1 MTQQDVPRWEP
12 HVLCAPGAVGIA
24 APAPEEEYS
33 GGSAGGSCSSDTTRL
48 ESASSIGEEDSDSGS
63 WWSYPSECG
72 SVVELNRAVAGLTS
86 GFAGN
91 KHHDHSEL
99 PPSNCSPTTLS
110 NYFSTSSAIPVDAVV
125 ATAVIYSDASR
136 KGPGGNPHGGAVI
149 LPPSPDRPVKS
160 RCVNG
165 RSRSVSD
172 DNAQDYDVNNHGSA
186 EHGAN
191 TEYQPFEPP
200 AHRASFPGGEGSP
213 TADHC
218 NNQVNTGSHALPK
231 PAGKVVNSGRAAAIR
246 KSALATEA
254 RHSAPSIVRHV
265 TFKDLSASSG
275 SDDDDYSSGQGRN
288 RNSASYHGDDQQN
301 VEADLDD
308 SGYLDGD
315 STSSSSDIS
324 PPSSLSWESAIDS
337 SSSRKSHGRSADQQ
351 CFVDSG
357 GGGDRNGTHSPPGP
371 RCESRAGVAEERRTK
386 SMNGMHRDSDDN
398 STLSFVQT
406 EICVSQS
413 VRREDSYEYYRNGTR
428 IAKLNNVNQTSW
440 SETSSTET
448 TERCTP
454 LGKRTDVE
462 KTVFREQTTPQPKP
476 RCSQADDAAKTSTPP
491 QPTRRVLPS
500 VDGARKRQP
509 EVGTQRRQSA
519 TRESGKQKKES
530 AGGGGVRN
538 VGGSVKAAVVSSAAN
553 DACQQREYH
562 RWRQQK
568 TPQHPVA
575 AYDDEGT
582 SCDLED
588 DEEEDSAESQLFEE
602 EDVSFHLES
611 PPAARHH
618 KQRAGTVSATATS
631 RAVAR
636 SRGGSTTEPSRA
648 SALASVRA
656 QSRDPFLA
664 LAVATA
670 KAATTASAEASREIY
685 AGCKQFAPPP
695 DLDVVVRTACSVGG
709 SEDAVD
715 RARHARSQPADDIV
729 SVSSSPV
736 YKASSSSARSDV
748 RLPTPLRYKE
758 FSSLHLKKSG
768 GSREHVNGHY
778 KEGDVS
784 PFLEREPLPCE
795 QRSFHVHSDVLPT
808 RADTSPP
815 TSSTP
820 SPVLLE
826 DRVRVLQTPVK
837 SNAVIVDN
845 IPDSDD
851 CDGPPIT
858 CTPKVSNGHCSN
870 KRPATLPVNGGTGP
884 VCHRKPP
891 PVPQQQKQQQ
901 QASQPLLL
909 RPPKPVP
916 PPRSRS
922 PLDPAE
928 HLERITGYATARRL
942 AQTLPKPQV
951 QLPEPHMSPATGR
964 LVSSRRRFFENL
976 QRQQEQQKRPNDA
989 SAAPGTTAEESAE
1002 RLLGFRASAQA
1013 ARESLAKSSPDLA
1026 ALEADAWRSRR
1037 LHDRWPPPST
1047 EPQHAPR
1054 QQQATGT
1061 EPIGTAAVL
1070 PPRSPAPAVHPDKF
1084 NRLVEQTR
1092 SRYARRRCGQPAH
1105 DERRRSRSL
1114 GYLETDVDTL
1124 CCRQVKASISAAE
1137 GAEEDTAQNS
1147 DEADDAYLNRT
1158 RSMDRFLEDGTV
1170 GCPLLGDEQRTKSEH
1185 ELRIER
1191 SLQKL
1196 ELPEWYTRR
1205 GKPAETGILRARR
1218 DSVSSTGRS
1227 GWQGLGSRTPSTAS
1241 LAANTP
1247 DSRNL
1252 VIPKRVTAPDWRCW
1266 HASRESL
1273 TSSPGSHDGGGS
1285 LSRWGSVSSAPAA
1298 AWSYRSMRQPYLGWR
1313 AAPSTGTT
1321 TPLSSAGS
1329 RPVSPG
1335 GGWTTP
1341 SAFDYNQQQQQQHHQ
1356 QQHYQQQLQEQQEHR
1371 QQQQQQQQQSASP
1384 CIPRD
1389 RYSYVQGIYGD
1400 GGGWNVEREDDSE
1413 AVCPSVISDI
1423 GVPSTSASSNGA
1435 ARPAVWMESSFVG
1448 SKPVSTSSVVAAQ
1461 SPAAPALAGEPGT
1474 GKGEMATSLEK
1485 TTKAAT
1491 QGHAEKRPS
1500 CQGDVTLEDVL
1511 SSLLALADSSPSQ
1524 SRLGT
1529 PSKPPASPVSPDIRH
1544 VSFALSPS
1552 KGAGG
1557 LLPDAGHPY
1566 GRRCSEGMAR
1576 PATPISIL
1584 KPENNRWMG
1593 SATATAEAAP
1603 LAHQT
1608 AWASAGDVKIT
1619 VPLSSGSSSL
1629 DRSPDPAAK
1638 EAKLTRLSDFAL
1650 HMLKS
1655 PFR

>member
-1 MTQQDVPRWEP
+1 MTQQDAPRWEP
-12 HVLCAPGAVGIA
+12 HVLCVAGLA
-24 APAPEEEYS
+24 APAPEEDYS
-33 GGSAGGSCSSDTTRL
+33 GSSTGGSCSSDATRL
-48 ESASSIGEEDSDSGS
+48 ESASSHGEEDSDSGS

-72 SVVELNRAVAGLTS
+72 SVVELNRAVAAATN
-86 GFAGN
+86 GFAGGGSSN
-91 KHHDHSEL
+91 NRHHDNTENGNALTKPSEYATA
-99 PPSNCSPTTLS
+99 PPVSSPDRHD
-110 NYFSTSSAIPVDAVV
+110 IVI
-125 ATAVIYSDASR
+125 ATAVVSNDAGR
-136 KGPGGNPHGGAVI
+136 KAPNGVQRGGAVI
-149 LPPSPDRPVKS
+149 IPSSPDRPPSKS

-165 RSRSVSD
+165 RSRSASD
-172 DNAQDYDVNNHGSA
+172 DNPQDYDARNRGNASYA
-186 EHGAN
+186 ATIDN
-191 TEYQPFEPP
+191 RSLDPSTR
-200 AHRASFPGGEGSP
+200 RASIAGVEGLT
-213 TADHC
+213 TADHH
-218 NNQVNTGSHALPK
+218 NSQVRTGSRALPK
-231 PAGKVVNSGRAAAIR
+231 PAGKDVNSGRSVAIR
-246 KSALATEA
+246 KSALAPET

-265 TFKDLSASSG
+265 TFKDLSSASSG
-275 SDDDDYSSGQGRN
+275 SDDDDYTSGQGRN

-301 VEADLDD
+301 NAEADLDD

-357 GGGDRNGTHSPPGP
+357 GGDSRNGTHSPPGP

-386 SMNGMHRDSDDN
+386 SMNGTHREGDGN

-454 LGKRTDVE
+454 LGKSSGIE
-462 KTVFREQTTPQPKP
+462 KTVIREQTTPQAKP
-476 RCSQADDAAKTSTPP
+476 HSSQVDDAAKTSAPP
-491 QPTRRVLPS
+491 QPARRVLPS
-500 VDGARKRQP
+500 VDAARKRQP
-509 EVGTQRRQSA
+509 EAAAQGRQSA

-538 VGGSVKAAVVSSAAN
+538 VGGSVNPTVVSSAAN
-553 DACQQREYH
+553 DACQQRDYH
-562 RWRQQK
+562 RCRQQK
-568 TPQHPVA
+568 AAQPPIT

-588 DEEEDSAESQLFEE
+588 EEDGAAERQLLED
-602 EDVSFHLES
+602 EDVSFLFES
-611 PPAARHH
+611 PPAAHH
-618 KQRAGTVSATATS
+618 QKQRAGTVSATATS

-636 SRGGSTTEPSRA
+636 SRGGSSTAEPSRA

-715 RARHARSQPADDIV
+715 RARHARSQPSDDIV

-736 YKASSSSARSDV
+736 YRVGGTSTRSDV
-748 RLPTPLRYKE
+748 RLPTPVRYKE

-768 GSREHVNGHY
+768 GGREHANGHY
-778 KEGDVS
+778 GEGDVS
-784 PFLEREPLPCE
+784 PLLEREPLPCE
-795 QRSFHVHSDVLPT
+795 QRSFHVHSDVLPS
-808 RADTSPP
+808 RADSSPP

-837 SNAVIVDN
+837 SNAIIVDN

-858 CTPKVSNGHCSN
+858 STPKVSNGHCSN
-870 KRPATLPVNGGTGP
+870 KRPATLPVNGAAGS

-891 PVPQQQKQQQ
+891 PFPQQQKQL
-901 QASQPLLL
+901 ASQPLLL

-951 QLPEPHMSPATGR
+951 QLPEPHVSPASGR

-976 QRQQEQQKRPNDA
+976 QRQQEQAKRTSEA
-989 SAAPGTTAEESAE
+989 TAEESAE

-1047 EPQHAPR
+1047 ESPHAPR
-1054 QQQATGT
+1054 QPA
-1061 EPIGTAAVL
+1061 EPIGNAAVL

-1092 SRYARRRCGQPAH
+1092 SRYARRRPPAH

-1124 CCRQVKASISAAE
+1124 CCRQVKGPAAE
-1137 GAEEDTAQNS
+1137 EEGAQDA
-1147 DEADDAYLNRT
+1147 ADDAYLNRA

-1170 GCPLLGDEQRTKSEH
+1170 GCPLLGDDQRTKSEH

-1205 GKPAETGILRARR
+1205 AKQTPAETGILRARR
-1218 DSVSSTGRS
+1218 DSASSATRA

-1241 LAANTP
+1241 LAATTP
-1247 DSRNL
+1247 ESRNL

-1273 TSSPGSHDGGGS
+1273 TSSPGSHDGS

-1335 GGWTTP
+1335 GGWTA
-1341 SAFDYNQQQQQQHHQ
+1341 AFDYTQQQD
-1356 QQHYQQQLQEQQEHR
+1356 QQEHR
-1371 QQQQQQQQQSASP
+1371 QQQQQQSP

-1400 GGGWNVEREDDSE
+1400 GGGWNVDREDDSA
-1413 AVCPSVISDI
+1413 AVCSSVISDV
-1423 GVPSTSASSNGA
+1423 GVPSTSAPSNGA

-1448 SKPVSTSSVVAAQ
+1448 SKPGSTSSVVAAQ
-1461 SPAAPALAGEPGT
+1461 SPAAPALVHITIVYKAVRQPSAAPCPEATKPLHTPGT
-1474 GKGEMATSLEK
+1474 EPNTAVHAT
-1485 TTKAAT
+1485 
-1491 QGHAEKRPS
+1491 H
-1500 CQGDVTLEDVL
+1500 
-1511 SSLLALADSSPSQ
+1511 
-1524 SRLGT
+1524 
-1529 PSKPPASPVSPDIRH
+1529 
-1544 VSFALSPS
+1544 
-1552 KGAGG
+1552 
-1557 LLPDAGHPY
+1557 
-1566 GRRCSEGMAR
+1566 
-1576 PATPISIL
+1576 
-1584 KPENNRWMG
+1584 
-1593 SATATAEAAP
+1593 
-1603 LAHQT
+1603 
-1608 AWASAGDVKIT
+1608 
-1619 VPLSSGSSSL
+1619 
-1629 DRSPDPAAK
+1629 
-1638 EAKLTRLSDFAL
+1638 
-1650 HMLKS
+1650 
-1655 PFR
+1655 

>member
-1 MTQQDVPRWEP
+1 MHDGRSDSDVMTQQDVPRWES
-12 HVLCAPGAVGIA
+12 HVPGVACLA
-24 APAPEEEYS
+24 AAAPEEDYS
-33 GGSAGGSCSSDTTRL
+33 GGSVSSSSDATRL
-48 ESASSIGEEDSDSGS
+48 ESASSLGEEDSDSGS

-72 SVVELNRAVAGLTS
+72 SVVELNRAAANVSNGFVACGS
-86 GFAGN
+86 N
-91 KHHDHSEL
+91 KHLDHSEQRTKCGNL
-99 PPSNCSPTTLS
+99 SAPSDYAAAP
-110 NYFSTSSAIPVDAVV
+110 SAASHDHRDV
-125 ATAVIYSDASR
+125 AAAGLIDASDKCPNGFSR
-136 KGPGGNPHGGAVI
+136 EGVVFV
-149 LPPSPDRPVKS
+149 PPSPDRLPKS
-160 RCVNG
+160 RSLNG
-165 RSRSVSD
+165 RSRIVSD
-172 DNAQDYDVNNHGSA
+172 TAQDYDVERRDNVGRAAKIDNR
-186 EHGAN
+186 
-191 TEYQPFEPP
+191 PFEP
-200 AHRASFPGGEGSP
+200 AARRASGSGGGGLS
-213 TADHC
+213 TADHH
-218 NNQVNTGSHALPK
+218 NNQVRAGGRSLPK
-231 PAGKVVNSGRAAAIR
+231 PESKDVPGGLNVTIR
-246 KSALATEA
+246 KSALAPEI

-265 TFKDLSASSG
+265 TFKDLSSASSG
-275 SDDDDYSSGQGRN
+275 SDDDDYSSAQGRN
-288 RNSASYHGDDQQN
+288 RNSAGYHGDDQQN
-301 VEADLDD
+301 NAEGDLDD

-337 SSSRKSHGRSADQQ
+337 SSSRKGHGRSADQR

-357 GGGDRNGTHSPPGP
+357 GGGSINGTHSPPGP
-371 RCESRAGVAEERRTK
+371 RSESRAGLAEERRTK
-386 SMNGMHRDSDDN
+386 SMNSTYPDSDGD

-454 LGKRTDVE
+454 LGNSSDVE
-462 KTVFREQTTPQPKP
+462 KTLFREQTTPPQPP
-476 RCSQADDAAKTSTPP
+476 ARSSQAEDTAETSAPP
-491 QPTRRVLPS
+491 LPARRVLPS
-500 VDGARKRQP
+500 VDAVRKRQP
-509 EVGTQRRQSA
+509 EAAAPRRQSA

-530 AGGGGVRN
+530 AGGGVRN
-538 VGGSVKAAVVSSAAN
+538 VGSSVNSAIASSAAN
-553 DACQQREYH
+553 DACQPSEYH
-562 RWRQQK
+562 RWKQHK
-568 TPQHPVA
+568 SPQHPIVEF
-575 AYDDEGT
+575 DDEGT

-588 DEEEDSAESQLFEE
+588 GEEEDDDVDRRFLEE
-602 EDVSFHLES
+602 ENVSVHFES
-611 PPAARHH
+611 PQSARHQ

-636 SRGGSTTEPSRA
+636 SRGGSTAEPSRA

-685 AGCKQFAPPP
+685 AACKQFAPPP

-715 RARHARSQPADDIV
+715 RARHARSQPSDDIV

-736 YKASSSSARSDV
+736 YRVGSSSARSDV
-748 RLPTPLRYKE
+748 RLPTPVRYKE
-758 FSSLHLKKSG
+758 FSSLHLRKSG
-768 GSREHVNGHY
+768 GSGEHANGHHGA
-778 KEGDVS
+778 GDVS
-784 PFLEREPLPCE
+784 PLLEREPQPCE
-795 QRSFHVHSDVLPT
+795 QRSFHVHSDVLPR
-808 RADTSPP
+808 RADSSPP

-826 DRVRVLQTPVK
+826 DRVRVVRTPVK
-837 SNAVIVDN
+837 SNAVIVDH

-858 CTPKVSNGHCSN
+858 TPSISNGHCNN
-870 KRPATLPVNGGTGP
+870 KRPATLPVNGGGGA

-891 PVPQQQKQQQ
+891 PFPQPPKHQ
-901 QASQPLLL
+901 QATPQPLL
-909 RPPKPVP
+909 RPPKPAP

-942 AQTLPKPQV
+942 AQTLPKPHV

-976 QRQQEQQKRPNDA
+976 QRQQEQLKRANDA
-989 SAAPGTTAEESAE
+989 VSSTTADESAE

-1037 LHDRWPPPST
+1037 LHDRWPPPPT

-1054 QQQATGT
+1054 QPAAAT
-1061 EPIGTAAVL
+1061 EPIAAVL

-1092 SRYARRRCGQPAH
+1092 SRYARRRCGPAAH

-1124 CCRQVKASISAAE
+1124 CCRQVKAAAPPYQRE
-1137 GAEEDTAQNS
+1137 GAEEEEDDAQGY
-1147 DEADDAYLNRT
+1147 DGADDAYLNRT

-1170 GCPLLGDEQRTKSEH
+1170 GCPLLGDDQRTKSEH

-1205 GKPAETGILRARR
+1205 AKQTAAETGFLRARR
-1218 DSVSSTGRS
+1218 DSVSSAAGGRPS
-1227 GWQGLGSRTPSTAS
+1227 WQGLGSRTPSTAS
-1241 LAANTP
+1241 LAATTP
-1247 DSRNL
+1247 ESRNL

-1335 GGWTTP
+1335 GAWITP
-1341 SAFDYNQQQQQQHHQ
+1341 SALDCTNQQQQQQ
-1356 QQHYQQQLQEQQEHR
+1356 EQPEHR
-1371 QQQQQQQQQSASP
+1371 HHTASP

-1400 GGGWNVEREDDSE
+1400 GGGWNVEHEDDSS
-1413 AVCPSVISDI
+1413 AVCASVLSDI
-1423 GVPSTSASSNGA
+1423 GVPSASGPSNGA
-1435 ARPAVWMESSFVG
+1435 TRPAVWMESSFVG
-1448 SKPVSTSSVVAAQ
+1448 SKPGSSVVAAQ
-1461 SPAAPALAGEPGT
+1461 SPAAPALVHITIVYKAVRQPSAAPCPEDTMPLRAPGT
-1474 GKGEMATSLEK
+1474 GPNTAVHAT
-1485 TTKAAT
+1485 
-1491 QGHAEKRPS
+1491 H
-1500 CQGDVTLEDVL
+1500 
-1511 SSLLALADSSPSQ
+1511 
-1524 SRLGT
+1524 
-1529 PSKPPASPVSPDIRH
+1529 
-1544 VSFALSPS
+1544 
-1552 KGAGG
+1552 
-1557 LLPDAGHPY
+1557 
-1566 GRRCSEGMAR
+1566 
-1576 PATPISIL
+1576 
-1584 KPENNRWMG
+1584 
-1593 SATATAEAAP
+1593 
-1603 LAHQT
+1603 
-1608 AWASAGDVKIT
+1608 
-1619 VPLSSGSSSL
+1619 
-1629 DRSPDPAAK
+1629 
-1638 EAKLTRLSDFAL
+1638 
-1650 HMLKS
+1650 
-1655 PFR
+1655 

>member
-1 MTQQDVPRWEP
+1 MHDGRFGCDVMTQQDVPRWES
-12 HVLCAPGAVGIA
+12 HVPCAPGVACLA
-24 APAPEEEYS
+24 AAAPEEDYS
-33 GGSAGGSCSSDTTRL
+33 GGSSDATRL
-48 ESASSIGEEDSDSGS
+48 ESASSLGEEDSDSGS

-72 SVVELNRAVAGLTS
+72 SVVELNRAAANASNGFVACGS
-86 GFAGN
+86 S
-91 KHHDHSEL
+91 KHPDHSEQRTKCG
-99 PPSNCSPTTLS
+99 SNLS
-110 NYFSTSSAIPVDAVV
+110 TPADYV
-125 ATAVIYSDASR
+125 ATPSAPPHDRRDVAAAVIIDASDR
-136 KGPGGNPHGGAVI
+136 CPNGVVFV
-149 LPPSPDRPVKS
+149 PPSPDRLPKS
-160 RCVNG
+160 KPLNG
-165 RSRSVSD
+165 RSRIVSD
-172 DNAQDYDVNNHGSA
+172 TAQDYDVERRDNAGRAAKIDSR
-186 EHGAN
+186 
-191 TEYQPFEPP
+191 PFEP
-200 AHRASFPGGEGSP
+200 AARRASVSGGGGLS
-213 TADHC
+213 TADHH
-218 NNQVNTGSHALPK
+218 NNQVRAGGRTLPK
-231 PAGKVVNSGRAAAIR
+231 PESKDVPGGRNVTIR
-246 KSALATEA
+246 KSALAPEI

-265 TFKDLSASSG
+265 TFKDLSSASSG
-275 SDDDDYSSGQGRN
+275 SDEDDYSSGQGRN

-301 VEADLDD
+301 NAEGDLDD

-337 SSSRKSHGRSADQQ
+337 SSSRKGHGRSPDQR

-357 GGGDRNGTHSPPGP
+357 GGGSINGTHSPPGP
-371 RCESRAGVAEERRTK
+371 RTESRAGLAEERR
-386 SMNGMHRDSDDN
+386 SRNMNGTYRDGD

-406 EICVSQS
+406 EVCVSQS

-454 LGKRTDVE
+454 LGNSGDAE
-462 KTVFREQTTPQPKP
+462 KTLLREQTTP
-476 RCSQADDAAKTSTPP
+476 P
-491 QPTRRVLPS
+491 QPPARASRADEPAAEASAPPLPARRVLPS
-500 VDGARKRQP
+500 VDVVRKRQP
-509 EVGTQRRQSA
+509 EAAAPRRQSA
-519 TRESGKQKKES
+519 TRESGKPKKES
-530 AGGGGVRN
+530 AGGGVRN
-538 VGGSVKAAVVSSAAN
+538 VGSSVNSAIASSAAN
-553 DACQQREYH
+553 DACQPSEYH
-562 RWRQQK
+562 RWKQHK
-568 TPQHPVA
+568 SPQHPIVEF
-575 AYDDEGT
+575 DDEGT

-588 DEEEDSAESQLFEE
+588 EEEGDDDIGRRFLEE
-602 EDVSFHLES
+602 EDVSVHFES
-611 PPAARHH
+611 PQSARHQ

-636 SRGGSTTEPSRA
+636 SRGGSTAEPSRA

-685 AGCKQFAPPP
+685 AGCKQFVPPP

-715 RARHARSQPADDIV
+715 RARHARSQPSDDIV

-736 YKASSSSARSDV
+736 YRVGSSSARSDV
-748 RLPTPLRYKE
+748 RLPTPVRYKE
-758 FSSLHLKKSG
+758 FSSLHLRKSAG
-768 GSREHVNGHY
+768 EHANGNH
-778 KEGDVS
+778 GPGAVS
-784 PFLEREPLPCE
+784 PLLEREPQPCE
-795 QRSFHVHSDVLPT
+795 QRSFHVHSDVLPS
-808 RADTSPP
+808 RADSSPP

-826 DRVRVLQTPVK
+826 DRVRVVRTPVK

-858 CTPKVSNGHCSN
+858 TPSISNGHCNN

-891 PVPQQQKQQQ
+891 PFPQTQKHQQP
-901 QASQPLLL
+901 QATPQPLL

-976 QRQQEQQKRPNDA
+976 QRQQEQLKRANDA
-989 SAAPGTTAEESAE
+989 VPSATADESAE

-1037 LHDRWPPPST
+1037 LHDRWPPPPT

-1054 QQQATGT
+1054 QPAATT
-1061 EPIGTAAVL
+1061 EPFAAAVL

-1092 SRYARRRCGQPAH
+1092 SRYARRRCGPAAH

-1124 CCRQVKASISAAE
+1124 CCRQVKAAAPPYQCE
-1137 GAEEDTAQNS
+1137 GAPEEEEPYDG
-1147 DEADDAYLNRT
+1147 ADDAYLNRT

-1170 GCPLLGDEQRTKSEH
+1170 GCPLLGDDQRTKSEH

-1205 GKPAETGILRARR
+1205 AKQTAAETGFLRARR
-1218 DSVSSTGRS
+1218 DSTSSAAGGRPS
-1227 GWQGLGSRTPSTAS
+1227 WQGLGSRTPSTAS
-1241 LAANTP
+1241 LAATTP
-1247 DSRNL
+1247 ESRNL

-1273 TSSPGSHDGGGS
+1273 TSSPGSHDGS

-1335 GGWTTP
+1335 GAWITP
-1341 SAFDYNQQQQQQHHQ
+1341 SAFEPTSQ
-1356 QQHYQQQLQEQQEHR
+1356 QEQQEPHR
-1371 QQQQQQQQQSASP
+1371 HQSASP

-1400 GGGWNVEREDDSE
+1400 GGGWNVEHEDHSS
-1413 AVCPSVISDI
+1413 AVCSSVLSDI
-1423 GVPSTSASSNGA
+1423 GVPPASGPSNGA

-1448 SKPVSTSSVVAAQ
+1448 SKPGSTSSVVAAQ
-1461 SPAAPALAGEPGT
+1461 SPAAPALVHITIVYKAVRQPSAAPEATMPLRAPGT
-1474 GKGEMATSLEK
+1474 GPNTAVHAT
-1485 TTKAAT
+1485 
-1491 QGHAEKRPS
+1491 
-1500 CQGDVTLEDVL
+1500 
-1511 SSLLALADSSPSQ
+1511 
-1524 SRLGT
+1524 
-1529 PSKPPASPVSPDIRH
+1529 
-1544 VSFALSPS
+1544 
-1552 KGAGG
+1552 
-1557 LLPDAGHPY
+1557 
-1566 GRRCSEGMAR
+1566 
-1576 PATPISIL
+1576 
-1584 KPENNRWMG
+1584 N
-1593 SATATAEAAP
+1593 
-1603 LAHQT
+1603 
-1608 AWASAGDVKIT
+1608 
-1619 VPLSSGSSSL
+1619 
-1629 DRSPDPAAK
+1629 
-1638 EAKLTRLSDFAL
+1638 
-1650 HMLKS
+1650 
-1655 PFR
+1655 

>member
-1 MTQQDVPRWEP
+1 MRVVVDVMTQQDVPRWES
-12 HVLCAPGAVGIA
+12 HVLCVPGAAGIA
-24 APAPEEEYS
+24 ATAPEEEYS
-33 GGSAGGSCSSDTTRL
+33 GGSAGGSYSSDATRL
-48 ESASSIGEEDSDSGS
+48 ESGSSLGEEDSDSGS

-72 SVVELNRAVAGLTS
+72 SVVELNRAAAGVTN

-91 KHHDHSEL
+91 KHHDHSETQ
-99 PPSNCSPTTLS
+99 PGNCSSTTPSNHVTAAPVAPTDGV
-110 NYFSTSSAIPVDAVV
+110 I
-125 ATAVIYSDASR
+125 ATAVIYTDPCR
-136 KGPGGNPHGGAVI
+136 KGPSCNSRGGSVI
-149 LPPSPDRPVKS
+149 LPLSPDRPPKS

-172 DNAQDYDVNNHGSA
+172 DNVQVYDVDNHGSSG
-186 EHGAN
+186 HGAN
-191 TEYQPFEPP
+191 AENQTFEPT
-200 AHRASFPGGEGSP
+200 ACRASVAEGSP
-213 TADHC
+213 TADHH
-218 NNQVNTGSHALPK
+218 NNEVNAGNHALLK
-231 PAGKVVNSGRAAAIR
+231 PAGKVVNSGRTAAIR
-246 KSALATEA
+246 KSALATET

-275 SDDDDYSSGQGRN
+275 SDDDDYSSGHGRN

-301 VEADLDD
+301 NAEADLDD

-337 SSSRKSHGRSADQQ
+337 SRKSHGRSADQQ

-357 GGGDRNGTHSPPGP
+357 GGGNRNGTHSPPGP

-386 SMNGMHRDSDDN
+386 NMNGMHRDSDAN

-454 LGKRTDVE
+454 LGKGSDAERTVL
-462 KTVFREQTTPQPKP
+462 REQTTPQPKP
-476 RCSQADDAAKTSTPP
+476 RSSQADDAAKTSAPP
-491 QPTRRVLPS
+491 QPPRRVLPS

-509 EVGTQRRQSA
+509 EGATQRRQSA

-530 AGGGGVRN
+530 AGGGGGGVRN
-538 VGGSVKAAVVSSAAN
+538 VGGSVNPAVGSSAAN

-568 TPQHPVA
+568 TPQHPIA

-588 DEEEDSAESQLFEE
+588 DEEQDGVESELLEE

-736 YKASSSSARSDV
+736 YKASSSSSRSDV
-748 RLPTPLRYKE
+748 RLPTPVRYKE

-768 GSREHVNGHY
+768 GSKEHVNGHH

-784 PFLEREPLPCE
+784 PLLEREPLPCE
-795 QRSFHVHSDVLPT
+795 QRSFHVHSNILPT
-808 RADTSPP
+808 RADSSPP

-858 CTPKVSNGHCSN
+858 STPKVSNGHCSN

-891 PVPQQQKQQQ
+891 PVPQPQKQQT
-901 QASQPLLL
+901 SQPLVL

-989 SAAPGTTAEESAE
+989 STAPCTTTAEESAE

-1047 EPQHAPR
+1047 EHAPR
-1054 QQQATGT
+1054 QATGT
-1061 EPIGTAAVL
+1061 EPIGNAAVL

-1124 CCRQVKASISAAE
+1124 CCRQVKASICAAE
-1137 GAEEDTAQNS
+1137 GAEEDTPQNC
-1147 DEADDAYLNRT
+1147 DGTDDPYLNRT

-1205 GKPAETGILRARR
+1205 AKQAETGILRARR

-1241 LAANTP
+1241 LAATTP

-1341 SAFDYNQQQQQQHHQ
+1341 STFDYAHQQQHHQQHYQQQQQQQQH
-1356 QQHYQQQLQEQQEHR
+1356 QEQQEHR
-1371 QQQQQQQQQSASP
+1371 QQHPQQSASP

-1400 GGGWNVEREDDSE
+1400 GGGWNVDREDDS
-1413 AVCPSVISDI
+1413 AAACASVISDV
-1423 GVPSTSASSNGA
+1423 GVPSTSSNGA

-1448 SKPVSTSSVVAAQ
+1448 SKPGSTSSVVAAQ
-1461 SPAAPALAGEPGT
+1461 SPAAPALGE
-1474 GKGEMATSLEK
+1474 
-1485 TTKAAT
+1485 
-1491 QGHAEKRPS
+1491 
-1500 CQGDVTLEDVL
+1500 
-1511 SSLLALADSSPSQ
+1511 
-1524 SRLGT
+1524 
-1529 PSKPPASPVSPDIRH
+1529 
-1544 VSFALSPS
+1544 
-1552 KGAGG
+1552 
-1557 LLPDAGHPY
+1557 Y
-1566 GRRCSEGMAR
+1566 GRSVG
-1576 PATPISIL
+1576 
-1584 KPENNRWMG
+1584 
-1593 SATATAEAAP
+1593 
-1603 LAHQT
+1603 
-1608 AWASAGDVKIT
+1608 IT
-1619 VPLSSGSSSL
+1619 L
-1629 DRSPDPAAK
+1629 
-1638 EAKLTRLSDFAL
+1638 
-1650 HMLKS
+1650 
-1655 PFR
+1655 